1 MGYVFIL
8 TISTERGV
16 AEVATLGWG
25 CVHLEYGIFS
35 LIQTFKNKG
44 FPLS

>member
-1 MGYVFIL
+1 MIPGSYGSLLPVGCVFIL

-25 CVHLEYGIFS
+25 CVHLE
-35 LIQTFKNKG
+35 
-44 FPLS
+44 

>member
-16 AEVATLGWG
+16 AEGSNTGLGMCAFRVG
-25 CVHLEYGIFS
+25 DFQLDS
-35 LIQTFKNKG
+35 NL
-44 FPLS
+44 

>member
-1 MGYVFIL
+1 MIPGSQENHHYSLWAVFIL

-25 CVHLEYGIFS
+25 CVHLE
-35 LIQTFKNKG
+35 
-44 FPLS
+44 

>member
-8 TISTERGV
+8 TNSTERGA

-25 CVHLEYGIFS
+25 CVHLE
-35 LIQTFKNKG
+35 
-44 FPLS
+44 